1 MKMWLTRTSRES
13 CMLTTKPPAIE
24 PVDGADRMKAFVAYG
39 DPIGIKNL
47 CMVGILKLMPDL
59 KLEVLES
66 KQIEVTAAEIV
77 NQQS

>member
-1 MKMWLTRTSRES
+1 
-13 CMLTTKPPAIE
+13 MLTTKRPAIHKA
-24 PVDGADRMKAFVAYG
+24 DGTDREKAFVSYG
-39 DPIGIKNL
+39 DPIGTKNL

-66 KQIEVTAAEIV
+66 KQIEISAAEIE